1 MLGGPGVEKSRL
13 TKFISQATTKKPN
26 SLKMPGEAGLEKS
39 SSTKCFR
46 RRLA

>member
-13 TKFISQATTKKPN
+13 TKFISQGYHKKA
-26 SLKMPGEAGLEKS
+26 LKMPGEAGLEKS